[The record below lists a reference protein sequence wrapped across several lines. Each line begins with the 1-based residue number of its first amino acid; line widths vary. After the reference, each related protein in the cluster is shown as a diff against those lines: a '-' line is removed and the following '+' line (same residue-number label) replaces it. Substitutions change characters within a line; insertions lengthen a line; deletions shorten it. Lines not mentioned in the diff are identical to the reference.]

1 MRAIV
6 SAFALVPALFCSQPY
21 AVESAPLDEE
31 LSPYYP
37 DEEIISIS
45 TGTYK
50 AMHLAPSVATVI
62 RADEIKAS
70 GARMLD
76 EVLETVPGL
85 HVSTSSI
92 RNSDIYSVRGIRT
105 DWNPQ
110 VLLMV
115 NGVPFNDYIAGSR
128 PPLFRLPV
136 ENIALIE
143 VIRGPG
149 SAVYGADAF
158 AAVIN
163 VITKEGLDVNGLTAG
178 GRTGSF
184 ETRDGW
190 LQYGGERA
198 GWDLGLSLE
207 YSRTAGDR
215 DRVVQRDYQ
224 TELDMLFGTRASLAP
239 GPLESGYELLNGSIS
254 LKQQNWSIWF
264 NSWNLR
270 DAGVGPGAWQAL
282 DPVGSQRNDQYTL
295 AVGYKDAE
303 LADDWQLDSR
313 FSYRLFD
320 QLATYQILPPG
331 AEVPVGADGNLCV
344 TAGCGPAG
352 MVRFTDGVLGNPGGK
367 QTEVRLEVAGLF
379 EGWQDHRIRIAIGVD
394 HDKLEPRETK
404 NFGPGVIDGSVS
416 PVDGTLTDV
425 TGTPYIFVKQRSR
438 EVQYLSLQDEWR
450 FASDWELTAGV
461 RHDDYSDFGG
471 TTNPRLA
478 LVWETGYFLTT
489 KLLYGR
495 AFRAPSLT
503 ELYFE
508 NNPVIMG
515 NPDLRPESIDMRELV
530 FDYRPDPRKVFILN
544 LYSYRADDL
553 IEFEDGTAQN
563 SRAQD
568 GRGLEL
574 EAKWYATNTLQLK
587 GNFALQYAED
597 AEEGTVVANAP
608 RRQLFLA
615 AAWQPAPAWSYY
627 GQANWVMDRQR
638 AAADP
643 RPPIGDN
650 STVDL
655 SLRYQPPTRHWE
667 FAASVKNVFDAD
679 NREPSDGKIP
689 NDYPLAGRSLYLE
702 AEYQLNQL

>member
-1 MRAIV
+1 M
-6 SAFALVPALFCSQPY
+6 PALFCSQSY
-21 AVESAPLDEE
+21 AVDSAPLEE
-31 LSPYYP
+31 LSSYYP
-37 DEEIISIS
+37 DEAISSIS
-45 TGTYK
+45 TATYK
-50 AMHLAPSVATVI
+50 AIHLAPSVATVI

-70 GARMLD
+70 GARLLD

-85 HVSTSSI
+85 HVSQSPI
-92 RNSDIYSVRGIRT
+92 RNSSIYSIRGIRT
-105 DWNPQ
+105 EWNPQ

-115 NGVPFNDYIAGSR
+115 NGVPFNDYLTGSR

-158 AAVIN
+158 AGVIN
-163 VITKEGLDVNGLTAG
+163 VITKEGLDINGLAVG

-190 LQYGGERA
+190 LQYGGELG
-198 GWDLGLSLE
+198 GWDLGVSLE
-207 YSRTAGDR
+207 YSRTEGDR
-215 DRVVQRDYQ
+215 GRVVQRDYQ

-239 GPLESGYELLNGSIS
+239 GPLESGYALLNGAIS
-254 LKQQNWSIWF
+254 LKQENWSIWF

-270 DAGVGPGAWQAL
+270 DAGVGPGVWQAL
-282 DPVGSQRNDQYTL
+282 DPVGSQQNDQYTL
-295 AVGYKDAE
+295 AVGYKKLE
-303 LADDWQLDSR
+303 FADDWQLDAR
-313 FSYRLFD
+313 LSYRLFD
-320 QLATYQILPPG
+320 QLSTYQILPPG
-331 AEVPVGADGNLCV
+331 TEVPVGADGNLCV
-344 TAGCGPAG
+344 AAGCGPAG
-352 MVRFTDGVLGNPGGK
+352 MVSFTDGVLGNPAGK
-367 QTEVRLEVAGLF
+367 QTEVRLEVAALF
-379 EGWQDHRIRIAIGVD
+379 EGWQDHRIRIAMGAD
-394 HDKLEPRETK
+394 YDKLRPRETK

-416 PVDGTLTDV
+416 PIDGTLTDV
-425 TGTPYIFVKQRSR
+425 TGTPYIFVKQGSR
-438 EVQYLSLQDEWR
+438 GVRYLSLQDEWR
-450 FASDWELTAGV
+450 LAGDWELTAGV

-508 NNPVIMG
+508 NNPVAVG
-515 NPDLRPESIDMRELV
+515 NPDLKPESIDMLELV

-553 IEFEDGTAQN
+553 IEFENGTAQN

-568 GRGLEL
+568 GHGLEL

-587 GNFALQYAED
+587 GNFALQYSED
-597 AEEGTVVANAP
+597 AEDGTVIANAP

-615 AAWQPAPAWSYY
+615 AAWQAAPAWSYY
-627 GQANWVMDRQR
+627 GQANWVMDRVR
-638 AAADP
+638 AAGDP

-655 SLRYQPPTRHWE
+655 SLRYQPSNPNWE
-667 FAASVKNVFDAD
+667 LAASVKNVFDAD

-689 NDYPLAGRSLYLE
+689 NDYPLAGRSIYLE
-702 AEYQLNQL
+702 ARYQLSTL